1 MVFRCLRK
9 SAKKKKKK
17 KKNSDG
23 AHLYFLVSSTFL
35 WCCNF
40 LISAL
45 EQTLSGCLLSISFD
59 FTPFPVKLISA
70 RTGIQ
75 TNTCRCISPNG
86 HDASNLDPMSQEIFV
101 DKFRSWN
108 APAMCSW
115 LRWTLKSR
123 CCPSC
128 QIFGAVQIRTKAL
141 LPRPGATV
149 SSNREEERLPEPIT
163 GFESRVLTTNW
174 CTRESCRPMTKEVDC
189 LCCHESAGALA
200 MSNGLRCITLHDDFS
215 SICLNSVVL
224 RVCLLGY
231 QELWNSTS
239 FLMMPCLSGQWG

>member
-1 MVFRCLRK
+1 MANWRIFASPGNRHYC
-9 SAKKKKKK
+9 SAAIFFVDLDRHLPAEEIAGVEWCSDAFVSLQKKKKKK
-17 KKNSDG
+17 KKENSDG
-23 AHLYFLVSSTFL
+23 AHLYFLLSSTFL

-108 APAMCSW
+108 APVMCSW
-115 LRWTLKSR
+115 LRWTLKSIG
-123 CCPSC
+123 CPSF
-128 QIFGAVQIRTKAL
+128 QIFGAVQIRTKA
-141 LPRPGATV
+141 PFP
-149 SSNREEERLPEPIT
+149 
-163 GFESRVLTTNW
+163 
-174 CTRESCRPMTKEVDC
+174 
-189 LCCHESAGALA
+189 
-200 MSNGLRCITLHDDFS
+200 
-215 SICLNSVVL
+215 
-224 RVCLLGY
+224 
-231 QELWNSTS
+231 
-239 FLMMPCLSGQWG
+239 